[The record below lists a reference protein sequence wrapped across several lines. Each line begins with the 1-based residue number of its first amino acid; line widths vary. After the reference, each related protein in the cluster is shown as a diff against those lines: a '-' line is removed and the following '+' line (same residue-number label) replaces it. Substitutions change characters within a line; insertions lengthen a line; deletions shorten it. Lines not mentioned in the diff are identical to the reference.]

1 MQGREAYTLQSEFQQ
16 LYHQLMHDEL
26 CSLHEHQINS
36 KEESAQETAP
46 NWTWE
51 ELVFVDIA
59 PPKQHWT

>member
-1 MQGREAYTLQSEFQQ
+1 
-16 LYHQLMHDEL
+16 MHDEL